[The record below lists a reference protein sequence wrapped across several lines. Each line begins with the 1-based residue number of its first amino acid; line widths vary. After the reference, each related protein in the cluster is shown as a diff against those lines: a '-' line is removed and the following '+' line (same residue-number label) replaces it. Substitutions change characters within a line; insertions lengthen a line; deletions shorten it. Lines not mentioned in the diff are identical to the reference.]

1 MQLAFVERNF
11 GQYNA
16 ASTAIQSAI
25 RRSPRDYVLWE
36 EAAKIDGCSLFGI
49 FWRIILPLS
58 KPALATLTT
67 FVFMGNWNSFMWPL
81 IVINGMEKKTLPV
94 GLLDYTAEFTIDW
107 RGMCALAVVMI
118 IPALVL
124 TFIVQKHLVGGL
136 TSGAV
141 KG

>member
-1 MQLAFVERNF
+1 
-11 GQYNA
+11 GPGI
-16 ASTAIQSAI
+16 ASA
-25 RRSPRDYVLWE
+25 
-36 EAAKIDGCSLFGI
+36 GI
-49 FWRIILPLS
+49 FAFLTSWNEF
-58 KPALATLTT
+58 ALASQLTRSI
-67 FVFMGNWNSFMWPL
+67 NS
-81 IVINGMEKKTLPV
+81 KTLPV

-118 IPALVL
+118 IPALLL